1 MLIVS
6 EYEIPP
12 PVEVNWTVNVQVP
25 FCATGVP
32 LKHVLFPPVLGST
45 LNCPAPV
52 PLILGLP
59 LNVNAVA
66 PLFVIVSVSFF
77 IPLATVPN
85 ASAVA
90 ESVTSVAVPVSG
102 NCTEVFPP
110 GSPENDAVILPPI
123 APADVG
129 LKATLNAQVSL
140 VDNDVAPPRLQ
151 APLEI
156 PVVFTAKFAL
166 GVRLFSV
173 SVPVPVYLKVTFVFL
188 LTVFT
193 SCVAN
198 FTVAG
203 VNTS

>member
-66 PLFVIVSVSFF
+66 PLFVTVSVSFF

-85 ASAVA
+85 ASAVG
-90 ESVTSVAVPVSG
+90 ETVTSVAVPVNG
-102 NCTEVFPP
+102 NFTEVFPP
-110 GSPENDAVILPPI
+110 GSPENDAVRLPLIVPT
-123 APADVG
+123 DVG
-129 LKATLNAQVSL
+129 LKATLNAQEPNCAS
-140 VDNDVAPPRLQ
+140 DVVPLRLQ
-151 APLEI
+151 APLVI
-156 PVVFTAKFAL
+156 PVVFTAKFAR
-166 GVRLFSV
+166 GVRLFRV
-173 SVPVPVYLKVTFVFL
+173 SVPVPVYLKVTFVFAL
-188 LTVFT
+188 VVLTT
-193 SCVAN
+193 
-198 FTVAG
+198 
-203 VNTS
+203 